1 MTSARPSSSTAAEA
15 ERSGS
20 QLTLLAPLS
29 YSFAVSARRPGTYL
43 MPLATPPDHGLRWQL
58 ALLRLFE
65 GKRVGQDAVLLE
77 LAPASPGF
85 GQLARL
91 AGFASRDDGD
101 SEGTEADIV
110 VAWRFEA
117 SLREPL
123 RKALREGSSFLFAS
137 ELSAAELQKLLRLTF
152 GRDLAIMSPD
162 GSPRRLGL
170 ARVGGLL
177 PDDERLAA
185 LIAGHLLPDDGER
198 RRLGAE
204 LGWVY
209 AAHGQLL
216 ALERLL
222 AAGVRKEEDPALR
235 GALLLARGELAQALP
250 LLAQAVARD
259 PLLGPWPWLAAG
271 RELQLRGQL
280 VDASLAESLHRER
293 EAAVRAELARVQEQL
308 AQARGTVEKIE
319 HSAMW
324 RLRRG
329 LGRGVDRAVAMMP
342 LGREAAVGVDILRT
356 QGPLATLDAVR
367 SHFRY
372 RLRARTDAAQREL
385 TRMRRLARARRIASA
400 LKLGSPTPEAL
411 VSPQPQ
417 PQPAPP
423 LDAAALG
430 EGALG
435 LYRALPL
442 LSVVVVPGPEPGRV
456 ADGVRQ
462 VLAQSYPSLE
472 VIAVAGEP
480 SELAGLLEL
489 PAVRLLPGSFQAQSE
504 ILRAAHQVAR
514 GMLFTWVEAGS
525 PLAAHDLAQ
534 LVDALLRQPA
544 STRVEHAGRTVSL
557 RSLAAKQPTAP
568 LAHALPEKTRQL
580 ARAARTL
587 PAARHLLPSSAGERP
602 LIGCHLRL
610 DDPLFPVDKVRL
622 RRLMADNPWAFFV
635 LLHSGP
641 GDAATAAAQLLDQLD
656 NAAFLGTH
664 ALGEP
669 LLIYSCLDW
678 LLLPPGGDY
687 AESLAVAYSIGRP
700 LVLCEPMEVLP
711 APYQLQGQVLRG
723 QGSLDFCRY
732 FPRTALEPA
741 LLDAYLD
748 TWTPPQQAPI
758 AAAEATHERPLKATL
773 LIDTLDVGG
782 MEEVVAFLA
791 NNLGALAIQPS
802 VVCFQSG
809 GHVAERLKQQG
820 HPVLVAGG
828 DPERLAMQLRSQ
840 APDVIN
846 THLASLP
853 ALRVASTLGRPI
865 VETIHNTYVWM
876 SDSQW
881 QEEQQRSGY
890 FAAALAV
897 SDLVR
902 RYYKAHNPQLPAKR
916 ITVAGNAIDPARL
929 APLPMAAARKLL
941 GLPPVEEAT
950 LFVVLGRYCY
960 QKNQLGI
967 LRAFAE
973 VAERDARVHLLIAGS
988 FIGEEVYHQLVERV
1002 RASLPCAQR
1011 VRMEPFRSDVST
1023 LLSAADAL
1031 ILDSY
1036 YEGWSLAGTEALLLG
1051 TPLIHSLCGSAEE
1064 LCCPGSGAGSG
1075 ILIPNPGGDIMRL
1088 SLARIHETAVRTA
1101 QPNRAALVAAMSRIA
1116 GERLVWLGRRD
1127 AIAAGARRMFH
1138 PTAVLHRYAQAF
1150 RSTTSHP
1157 LT

>member
-1 MTSARPSSSTAAEA
+1 
-15 ERSGS
+15 
-20 QLTLLAPLS
+20 
-29 YSFAVSARRPGTYL
+29 
-43 MPLATPPDHGLRWQL
+43 MPLATPPDHSLRWQL

-65 GKRVGQDAVLLE
+65 GRRAEQDAVLLE

-91 AGFASRDDGD
+91 TGFALRDAED
-101 SEGTEADIV
+101 TQADIV
-110 VAWRFEA
+110 VAWSFAA

-137 ELSAAELQKLLRLTF
+137 ALSAAELQKILRLTF
-152 GRDLAIMSPD
+152 GRHLAIVSPE

-177 PDDERLAA
+177 PEDERLIA
-185 LIAGHLLPDDGER
+185 LLAGQALPDADER
-198 RRLGAE
+198 RTLGAE

-216 ALERLL
+216 ALEQLL
-222 AAGVRKEEDPALR
+222 AAGGIREEEALALR
-235 GALLLARGELAQALP
+235 GALLFARGELAQALP
-250 LLAQAVARD
+250 LLEQAVARE
-259 PLLGPWPWLAAG
+259 PLLGPWPWLVAG
-271 RELQLRGQL
+271 RELQLRSQL
-280 VDASLAESLHRER
+280 ADATLAESLHRER
-293 EAAVRAELARVQEQL
+293 EAAVQAELVQAQEQL

-324 RLRRG
+324 QLRRG
-329 LGRGVDRAVAMMP
+329 IGRGIGRGIDRAVAMMP
-342 LGREAAVGVDILRT
+342 LGRAAAIGVGILRT
-356 QGPLATLDAVR
+356 QGPLATLNAVR

-372 RLRARTDAAQREL
+372 RLRARTDVAQREL

-400 LKLGSPTPEAL
+400 LKLSHPTPERL
-411 VSPQPQ
+411 IPQQPQ
-417 PQPAPP
+417 PTPP
-423 LDAAALG
+423 LSSSALG

-442 LSVVVVPGPEPGRV
+442 LSVVVVPGLGSL
-456 ADGVRQ
+456 ADSVRQ
-462 VLAQSYPSLE
+462 VLAQSYPNLE
-472 VIAVAGEP
+472 VIAVTGEP
-480 SELAGLLEL
+480 FELAGLLEL
-489 PAVRLLPGSFQAQSE
+489 PAVRLLHGTFPTQSE
-504 ILRAAHQVAR
+504 AVRAAHQVAR
-514 GMLFTWVEAGS
+514 GALMTWVEAGS
-525 PLAAHDLAQ
+525 ALASHDLAQ
-534 LVDALLRQPA
+534 LVDALLRQPTA
-544 STRVEHAGRTVSL
+544 TQVEHAGRTVSL
-557 RSLAAKQPTAP
+557 RSADAKQPTP
-568 LAHALPEKTRQL
+568 LAHALPENTRQL
-580 ARAARTL
+580 ARTARTL
-587 PAARHLLPSSAGERP
+587 PPARHLLPSSAGERP
-602 LIGCHLRL
+602 IFGCHLRI
-610 DDPLFPVDKVRL
+610 DDPLAPIDKVRL
-622 RRLMADNPWAFFV
+622 RRLIAENPWAFFV

-669 LLIYSCLDW
+669 LPIYSCFDW
-678 LLLPPGGDY
+678 LLLPPGGGY
-687 AESLAVAYSIGRP
+687 AESLALAYTIGRP
-700 LVLCEPMEVLP
+700 LVLFEPMEVLP
-711 APYQLQGQVLRG
+711 APYQLLHSQV
-723 QGSLDFCRY
+723 SLDFCRY

-748 TWTPPQQAPI
+748 TWTPPPHAPV
-758 AAAEATHERPLKATL
+758 AAAEVTHERPIKATL

-791 NNLGALAIQPS
+791 NSLGALAIQPS

-840 APDVIN
+840 APDVIS

-853 ALRVASTLGRPI
+853 ALRVAATLGRPI

-876 SDSQW
+876 DESHW
-881 QEEQQRSGY
+881 QEEQQRSQH
-890 FAAALAV
+890 FSAALAV

-902 RYYKAHNPQLPAKR
+902 RYYQAKNPSFPAQR

-929 APLPMAAARKLL
+929 APMPMAAARSLL
-941 GLPPVEEAT
+941 GLPPAEEAT
-950 LFVVLGRYCY
+950 LFVALGRYCY
-960 QKNQLGI
+960 QKNQLGL

-973 VAERDARVHLLIAGS
+973 VAARDASVHLLIAGS
-988 FIGEEVYHQLVERV
+988 FVGEEVYHQLVERV
-1002 RASLPCAQR
+1002 RASLPCAER

-1023 LLSAADAL
+1023 VLSAADAL

-1064 LCCPGSGAGSG
+1064 LCSPGDSSGASSG

-1116 GERLVWLGRRD
+1116 SERPVWLSRRD

-1138 PTAVLHRYAQAF
+1138 PAAVLHRYAQAF

-1157 LT
+1157 